1 MTKRYGRKLLELTSV
16 ALYFDT
22 ENGDLYQIG
31 IDKKPQWETRFNVLD
46 RDGRSYDYE
55 LFDLLLDKDDAKAV
69 MRFLNEYINRQAREL
84 NSRKK

>member
-16 ALYFDT
+16 ALYLDS

-31 IDKKPQWETRFNVLD
+31 IDKKPQWETRFNILD

-55 LFDLLLDKDDAKAV
+55 KFDNLLDIEDSRAV
-69 MRFLNEYINRQAREL
+69 IQVLHTLLNRVIKEM
-84 NSRKK
+84 NSRK